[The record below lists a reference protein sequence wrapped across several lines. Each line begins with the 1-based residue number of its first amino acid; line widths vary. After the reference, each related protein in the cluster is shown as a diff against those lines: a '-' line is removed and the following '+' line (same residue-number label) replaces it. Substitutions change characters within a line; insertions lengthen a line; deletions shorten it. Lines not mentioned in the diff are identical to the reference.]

1 VSHSNKPIYE
11 PVITLGNVL
20 QLLVLIIGGVFAW
33 ATLNTKVAV
42 SEYQVQTLSEKVGR
56 IERHVAPPYWSNGTR

>member
-1 VSHSNKPIYE
+1 MSHSNKPIYE

-20 QLLVLIIGGVFAW
+20 QLLVLVIGGVFAW

-42 SEYQVQTLSEKVGR
+42 IEHQVNSLTEKVGK
-56 IERHVAPPYWSNGTR
+56 IERHVAPPVWGRP